1 MGRIP
6 TFHANIL
13 PLSLCRNASRL
24 SGIHEGLRRT
34 ERARPDE
41 FSKKREIR
49 QKREDEPY
57 LTPEERQRARAL
69 ARRNPLDYKIRKG
82 KKDITEEPGPPRK
95 SKSARF
101 NDPRDPFG
109 SRSVVKQLKSGKIF
123 QKFREKMSDRD
134 AVMTPEAF
142 EMQLKLD
149 QAENLL
155 GGSGGAARGQHEAP
169 NKFAKRAE
177 RQTSKWPSK
186 DAHTPNNGSESVSRS
201 RFQPRDGARDERRS
215 STPYQNRDDNSSQFG
230 RSSRGYDKFES
241 APRSRF
247 QPRDGAR
254 DERRSP
260 TPYQNR
266 DDNSRHFGRSS
277 QNNDE
282 TMFDLNDRHDR
293 RGFNKS
299 GSRYDNGYFN
309 KSSDEPSRERSFG
322 SRSDRFE
329 PLGRSREFV
338 EAKSSLFQD
347 RPRDRE
353 RRSTYEQ
360 EETTEFTEVNEGT
373 VNDDVDIR
381 RIKVWEPPVVVPF
394 TTAASQFLYGTS
406 TVEAAIEGDR
416 RKIYKLYI
424 YQGKDRRNRDRDDS
438 IAKMAQRRGIP
449 VEYLGEQDLG
459 LMNKMASSRVHN
471 GYVLEA
477 SPLPQIPVTAL
488 GEVPADASQ
497 PGFKISLGHQ
507 SREETTVNGT
517 PDFIIT
523 EPSSRKPF
531 VLLLDQILDPGNLG
545 AVIRTASFMGVT
557 AIVTT
562 KRGSA
567 PVTPIVLKASAG
579 AAETMTLLSTDSVV
593 DFVEASK
600 ENGWKVYAAVPPK
613 VQGGVRQVSTFDVE
627 ASDPLLQDPC
637 LLVLGNEGEGLSRQ
651 LKKSADMEVSIPNMG
666 GSKVVDSL
674 NVSVAAGM
682 LFQAFLRGKTMSAEG
697 FSSSDVKDN
706 VLF

>member
-1 MGRIP
+1 MGRSP
-6 TFHANIL
+6 TFHAIIL

-177 RQTSKWPSK
+177 RQNSKWPSK
-186 DAHTPNNGSESVSRS
+186 DAHTPNNGSKSVS
-201 RFQPRDGARDERRS
+201 
-215 STPYQNRDDNSSQFG
+215 
-230 RSSRGYDKFES
+230 
-241 APRSRF
+241 RSRF

-293 RGFNKS
+293 RDFNKS